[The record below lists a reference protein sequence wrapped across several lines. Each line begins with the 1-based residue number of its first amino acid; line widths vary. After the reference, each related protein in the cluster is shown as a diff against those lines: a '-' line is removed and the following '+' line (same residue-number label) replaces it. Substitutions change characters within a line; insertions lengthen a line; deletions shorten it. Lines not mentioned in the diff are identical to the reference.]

1 MRYFLFLTYVVL
13 GIVVAMAANQMGG
26 LEVLPALGVGVA
38 LTLLMG
44 QIHLFA
50 QPVSSEDQDIRIAAV
65 ERAHRDLAE
74 RADVAD
80 ARIDA
85 AEVTLKHEMTER
97 RDALVAEMKQL
108 EGLIERLAENFNA
121 SEQDGKI
128 TSIAPEQDKLLR
140 DVRSALEQ
148 GRVDLHLQPIVS
160 LPQRRVAF
168 YEGLSRL
175 RRPDGSLIMPAEF
188 MDAARRARMLGV
200 LDTLNL
206 FRCVQ
211 IVRRLAERDRRI
223 GIFCNISAASLD
235 DDKVFPFFLD
245 FMSENRDLSG
255 AVIFE
260 LSAEHFETRSRQMRE
275 NMDQLSAMGFRF
287 SIDGTPTVGLDLPRL
302 QDAGVRFAKV
312 EGENL
317 VDQLRNSQ
325 GPRPV
330 SALNAR
336 ISGEDVSAVFARYG
350 VTLVA
355 DQLENE
361 DTVVE
366 LLEYDIPFAQGEIIG
381 PARPIKASLM
391 EETAPT
397 PDFIRRLTNFG

>member
-1 MRYFLFLTYVVL
+1 
-13 GIVVAMAANQMGG
+13 
-26 LEVLPALGVGVA
+26 
-38 LTLLMG
+38 
-44 QIHLFA
+44 
-50 QPVSSEDQDIRIAAV
+50 PVSSEDQDIRIAAV

-275 NMDQLSAMGFRF
+275 NMDKLSAMGFRF
-287 SIDGTPTVGLDLPRL
+287 SIDNTPTVGLDLPRL

-317 VDQLRNSQ
+317 ADQLRNSQ

-330 SALNAR
+330 SALNSH
-336 ISGEDVSAVFARYG
+336 IGGEDVSAVFSRYG
-350 VTLVA
+350 VTLIA
-355 DQLENE
+355 DRLEDE
-361 DTVVE
+361 AAVVE
-366 LLEYDIPFAQGEIIG
+366 LLEYDIPFAQGDVIG

-397 PDFIRRLTNFG
+397 PDFIRRLTSFG

>member
-1 MRYFLFLTYVVL
+1 MRYFLFLLYVVL

-26 LEVLPALGVGVA
+26 LEVLPALGVGIA

-50 QPVSSEDQDIRIAAV
+50 QPVSNEEHEVRLAAV
-65 ERAHRDLAE
+65 ENAQRDLYQRAE
-74 RADVAD
+74 VSD
-80 ARIDA
+80 ARMEA
-85 AEVTLKHEMTER
+85 AETTLKHELTER

-108 EGLIERLAENFNA
+108 EGLIQRLGENFQS
-121 SEQDGKI
+121 SEKNGKI

-140 DVRSALEQ
+140 EVRSALEQ

-175 RRPDGSLIMPAEF
+175 RRTDGSLIMPAEF

-211 IVRRLAERDRRI
+211 IVRRLADRDRRI
-223 GIFCNISAASLD
+223 GIFCNISAESLD

-260 LSAEHFETRSRQMRE
+260 LSAENFETRSRQMRE
-275 NMDQLSAMGFRF
+275 NMDKLSAMGFRF
-287 SIDGTPTVGLDLPRL
+287 SVDNAPTVALDLPRL
-302 QDAGVRFAKV
+302 QDAGVRFCKV
-312 EGENL
+312 EGDNL
-317 VDQLRNSQ
+317 ADQLRNSN

-330 SALNAR
+330 SALNSR
-336 ISGEDVSAVFARYG
+336 IGGDDVSAVFSRYG

-355 DQLENE
+355 DRIE
-361 DTVVE
+361 DEATIVE
-366 LLEYDIPFAQGEIIG
+366 LLEYDIPFAQGDVIG

-397 PDFIRRLTNFG
+397 PDFIRRVTNFG

>member
-260 LSAEHFETRSRQMRE
+260 LSAENFETRSRQMRE
-275 NMDQLSAMGFRF
+275 NMDKLSAMGFRF
-287 SIDGTPTVGLDLPRL
+287 SIDQVRDLNLDLAEL
-302 QDAGVRFAKV
+302 QRAHVRFAKI
-312 EGENL
+312 EGARLIAAANGAEAIAG
-317 VDQLRNSQ
+317 REP
-325 GPRPV
+325 G
-330 SALNAR
+330 ALQP
-336 ISGEDVSAVFARYG
+336 EDVAGLFARYG
-350 VTLVA
+350 VDLVA
-355 DQLENE
+355 EKIE
-361 DTVVE
+361 TEATVVE
-366 LLEYDIPFAQGEIIG
+366 VLDLDIAYAQGHLFG
-381 PARPIKASLM
+381 APRPVREDVIA
-391 EETAPT
+391 EA
-397 PDFIRRLTNFG
+397 DGAQRRAG

>member
-1 MRYFLFLTYVVL
+1 MRYFLFLLYVVL

-26 LEVLPALGVGVA
+26 LEVLPALGVGIA

-50 QPVSSEDQDIRIAAV
+50 QPVSNEDHDVRIAAV
-65 ERAHRDLAE
+65 EQAQRDLYQ
-74 RADVAD
+74 RADVTEARVD
-80 ARIDA
+80 AT
-85 AEVTLKHEMTER
+85 ETTLKHEMTER

-108 EGLIERLAENFNA
+108 EGLIERLAENFQS
-121 SEQDGKI
+121 SEQNGKI
-128 TSIAPEQDKLLR
+128 ASIAPEQDKLLR
-140 DVRSALEQ
+140 EVRSALEQ

-175 RRPDGSLIMPAEF
+175 RRPDGTLIMPAEF

-260 LSAEHFETRSRQMRE
+260 LSADHFETRSRQMRE
-275 NMDQLSAMGFRF
+275 NMDKLSAMGFRF
-287 SIDGTPTVGLDLPRL
+287 SIDHTPSVGLDLPRL
-302 QDAGVRFAKV
+302 QDAGVRFCKV

-317 VDQLRNSQ
+317 VDQLRNSE

-330 SALNAR
+330 SALNSR
-336 ISGEDVSAVFARYG
+336 IAGDDVSAVFSRYG
-350 VTLVA
+350 VTLIA
-355 DQLENE
+355 DRLEDE
-361 DTVVE
+361 ATVVE
-366 LLEYDIPFAQGEIIG
+366 LLEYDIPFAQGDVIG

-397 PDFIRRLTNFG
+397 PDFIRRLTSFG

>member
-260 LSAEHFETRSRQMRE
+260 LSAENFETRSRQMRE
-275 NMDQLSAMGFRF
+275 NMDKLSAMGFRF
-287 SIDGTPTVGLDLPRL
+287 SIDNTPTVGLDLPRL

-317 VDQLRNSQ
+317 ADQLRNSQ

-330 SALNAR
+330 SALNSH
-336 ISGEDVSAVFARYG
+336 IGGEDVSAVFSRYG
-350 VTLVA
+350 VTLIA
-355 DQLENE
+355 DRLEDE
-361 DTVVE
+361 AAVVE
-366 LLEYDIPFAQGEIIG
+366 LLEYDIPFAQGDVIG

-397 PDFIRRLTNFG
+397 PDFIRRLTSFG